1 MAVYKRSY
9 RAYSGRLTPAWSRFF
24 VLTRY
29 AMLTFTYNLNNFPA
43 SQNRRGPFPGF
54 MGRPSGGGRPDGGGG
69 GFRGGPLYPID

>member
-29 AMLTFTYNLNNFPA
+29 AMRGMFRSKFLTAVFALSAAFV
-43 SQNRRGPFPGF
+43 
-54 MGRPSGGGRPDGGGG
+54 
-69 GFRGGPLYPID
+69 